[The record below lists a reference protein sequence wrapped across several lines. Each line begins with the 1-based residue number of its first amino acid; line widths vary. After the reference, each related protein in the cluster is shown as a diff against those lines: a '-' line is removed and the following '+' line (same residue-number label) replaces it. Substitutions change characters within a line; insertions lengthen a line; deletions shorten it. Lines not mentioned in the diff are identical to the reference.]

1 MSLRR
6 PQDVQAALDE
16 LGVSATICYHDL
28 TTATAQQA
36 ADAIGTPLGSIVKSL
51 CFLLDQEPVVVL
63 VAGDRSVDD
72 RKLARHFGVSR
83 KKVRIADAQT
93 TQDVTGYAPGG
104 VPPVGHAQA
113 VSVLID
119 QSLAR
124 FETIHAAA
132 GSPHAV
138 FATTFDGLVQIT
150 SGRVMDLAR
159 DKRSEPEP

>member
-1 MSLRR
+1 MSLRT

-28 TTATAQQA
+28 STATAQQA

-51 CFLLDQEPVVVL
+51 LFLVNQDPVVVL

-104 VPPVGHAQA
+104 VPPVGHA
-113 VSVLID
+113 
-119 QSLAR
+119 
-124 FETIHAAA
+124 

-150 SGRVMDLAR
+150 GGRVMDLAR